1 MHMINWYHRNPKVF
15 YFPLLENMSFDQTV
29 TVTVA
34 DECQKMFNEKC
45 PLLTILH
52 FVYFNKKLLSLG
64 FICLALGI
72 KTLKYKWGGKY

>member
-29 TVTVA
+29 RVTVVA
-34 DECQKMFNEKC
+34 DGWQKMLNEKC

-64 FICLALGI
+64 FICSA
-72 KTLKYKWGGKY
+72 